1 MMRMALPDVDVP
13 ELDLRGHA
21 APEPLLRALA
31 AADALEAG
39 AVVCVLTPMWPHP
52 LLAALSERGLRWAA
66 DECAGGGA
74 RVRIERPPA

>member
-1 MMRMALPDVDVP
+1 MSSMALSLVDIP
-13 ELDLRGHA
+13 ELDLRGFP

-39 AVVCVLTPMWPHP
+39 AAVSVLTPMLPHP
-52 LLAALSERGLRWAA
+52 LLAALTERGLRWDA
-66 DECAGGGA
+66 EQRPGGGA